1 MTQWFS
7 QMKTGTKILVGFG
20 FAVVVAIV
28 VGVVGYRG
36 ISSLDGSLHD
46 MANVRLEG
54 VKALKT
60 LKIGAEQIKAAQRTI
75 LNLNLSADIRG
86 KRQMD
91 NVAKARQ
98 MYEEAWKTYDS
109 LPKTPQEQELW
120 QQLQTAWQQWRQD
133 NNKFFQLMEQ
143 LDAYK
148 LENPERM
155 LLTLKDIQQAHY
167 KLFHNV
173 SLLLLEGKTFEGG
186 EDHTTCP
193 YGRWRATT
201 KIENPEIEA
210 IVRSADGFHQKVHAA
225 VKEIKQLVAQGKKD
239 EARKVYQEVMIPNAE
254 TTCAELAKIGQVI
267 EKAVELAK
275 EAEHQAT
282 VVCRASQMKAIEIL
296 DKLVQMN
303 DQAVEEAKQQ
313 AAADAAWSSRLM
325 VGAIVVGA
333 VVMVAFGIFLAR
345 AISGVLRALVGEAQR
360 LTEAATAGQLQTRGD
375 VKLVSQEF
383 RPIIEGFNAMLD
395 AVITPLKMAA
405 EYIDRIAKGD
415 IPEKITAVWQGD
427 FNLIKNNLNQCID
440 AINHLVAEGLTLAQ
454 AAEQGNLDART
465 DETKAHGKYREI
477 LHGMNKTLE
486 GFVRPIR
493 DISEVLQRMA
503 RKDFSKTVET
513 SYPGL
518 YGQLR
523 DNVNTVVGNMRD
535 ALTQLQ
541 ESANQFAE
549 GARVIAE
556 SSQTLAAG
564 AQTQSSSV
572 EQMTAAIEELA
583 RSVEAVKENANTAV
597 KVASEANRLAQEG
610 GTAVQKSMEAM
621 ELIRTSSQQISEI
634 IQVISEIASQTNL
647 LALNA
652 AIEAARAGEHG
663 MGFAVVADEVR
674 KLAERSNKAAGEISA
689 LIKESTKRV
698 EEGVQL
704 SDRTGEALKQIIQA
718 AEATAAKI
726 SEIAT
731 AAVQQAATAQE
742 VSKAIQNIAQVTEQA
757 AAGSEQM
764 ASSSEELGSQA
775 AALRDLVS
783 QFNVGAGR

>member
-46 MANVRLEG
+46 MADVRLEG

-75 LNLNLSADIRG
+75 LNLNLSADVHG
-86 KRQMD
+86 RQMD

-133 NNKFFQLMEQ
+133 NNKFFQLVEQ
-143 LDAYK
+143 LDALK
-148 LENPERM
+148 LGNPERLM
-155 LLTLKDIQQAHY
+155 KDLITFRGDHYRLL
-167 KLFHNV
+167 HNV
-173 SLLLLEGKTFEGG
+173 NLLLREKKNFDGG
-186 EDHTTCP
+186 EDHTQCNF
-193 YGRWRATT
+193 GRWRATV
-201 KIENPEIEA
+201 KVENPEVDA
-210 IVRSADGFHQKVHAA
+210 ILRQADHYHEKTHAT
-225 VKEIKQLVAQGKKD
+225 VKEIKRLVADGQKEKA
-239 EARKVYQEVMIPNAE
+239 EKVYKEELIPAVE
-254 TTCAELAKIGQVI
+254 ATFADFGKIDSLVQKAAELAK
-267 EKAVELAK
+267 A
-275 EAEHQAT
+275 AEHQAT
-282 VVCRASQMKAIEIL
+282 VVCRESEQKTKELL

-303 DQAVEEAKQQ
+303 AQAVEEAKQQ

-775 AALRDLVS
+775 AALRDLVG

>member
-20 FAVVVAIV
+20 VAVAITVVV
-28 VGVVGYRG
+28 GLVGYRG
-36 ISSLDGSLHD
+36 IAFLENDIKEVGE
-46 MANVRLEG
+46 VRLPSVQNLEII
-54 VKALKT
+54 
-60 LKIGAEQIKAAQRTI
+60 KIGANEIKSAQRTLLI
-75 LNLNLSADIRG
+75 PGLSPEIRA
-86 KRQMD
+86 RQRD
-91 NVAKARQ
+91 NVAKARE
-98 MYEEAWKTYDS
+98 MYGEAWKTYEG
-109 LPKTPQEQELW
+109 LPKTAQEEELW
-120 QQLQTAWQQWRQD
+120 KQFVPAWQQWQED
-133 NNKFFQLMEQ
+133 NNKFFQMMDE
-143 LDAYK
+143 LDALK
-148 LENPERM
+148 LHNPEGFMKDVITFQRDHYLLM
-155 LLTLKDIQQAHY
+155 LKVRY
-167 KLFHNV
+167 
-173 SLLLLEGKTFEGG
+173 LLEDNKQFEGG
-186 EDHTTCP
+186 DDHTQCSF
-193 YGRWRATT
+193 GKWRAST
-201 KIENPEIEA
+201 KVENPEIAAALAESD
-210 IVRSADGFHQKVHAA
+210 RHHEKTHAT
-225 VKEIKQLVAQGKKD
+225 VKEIKRLVADGQKEK
-239 EARKVYQEVMIPNAE
+239 ARKLYQE
-254 TTCAELAKIGQVI
+254 ELLPAVQATFAQFDKMEAVAKR
-267 EKAVELAK
+267 AVELAH
-275 EAEHQAT
+275 AAQHQAL
-282 VVCRASQMKAIEIL
+282 VVCRASQQKANELL
-296 DKLVQMN
+296 DQLVKLNQKV
-303 DQAVEEAKQQ
+303 AEEAVQNAKSH
-313 AAADAAWSSRLM
+313 AAWSTRLM
-325 VGAIVVGA
+325 VGAILVGA
-333 VVMVAFGIFLAR
+333 VVMLGLGVFLAR
-345 AISGVLRALVGEAQR
+345 AISKVLRTLVGEAQR
-360 LTEAATAGQLQTRGD
+360 LTEAAVAGQLQTRGD
-375 VKLVSQEF
+375 PKLVSLEF
-383 RPIIEGFNAMLD
+383 RPIIEGFNSMLD
-395 AVITPLKMAA
+395 AVIRPLQLTAQ
-405 EYIDRIAKGD
+405 YIDRISKGD
-415 IPEKITAVWQGD
+415 IPEKITDTYHGD

-440 AINHLVAEGLTLAQ
+440 AINHLVAEGLTLSQ

-465 DETKAHGKYREI
+465 DETQAQGKFREI

-486 GFVRPIR
+486 GFARPIR
-493 DISEVLQRMA
+493 DISEVLHRLA
-503 RKDFSKTVET
+503 RKDFSQAVEAA
-513 SYPGL
+513 YPGL

-523 DNVNTVVGNMRD
+523 DNVNMVVANMRE
-535 ALTQLQ
+535 ALGQIQ

-572 EQMTAAIEELA
+572 EEMTAAIEELA

-610 GTAVQKSMEAM
+610 GTAVQKSIESM

-698 EEGVQL
+698 EEGAQL

-764 ASSSEELGSQA
+764 ASSSQELGSQA
-775 AALRDLVS
+775 AALRDLVA
-783 QFNVGAGR
+783 QFNVGTNR